1 MSGIVCSLTFI
12 GMVFLVA
19 SLRSV
24 HRILSVLEGGPLFRQ
39 WQALAGLI
47 GLFLLGYAAFGLLHS
62 PRQSTA
68 ADIVFSMILLG
79 GGVFVWVVARLSFRT
94 TRDVV
99 RIATLERELTIDPLT
114 GVFNR
119 RFLNVKLEEE
129 IFRARASGW
138 SLSIL
143 IIDLDSF
150 KRVNDTYGHLTG
162 DLVLEHVGQVIASVS
177 GRDRTVIRYGGEE
190 FLVVAPGADER
201 AIETLANRLR
211 HEIENRPVNLEDDG
225 EITVTASFGGSTLNS
240 HETFRDLLERADRAL
255 YDAKRNGRN
264 RVCLSAA

>member
-1 MSGIVCSLTFI
+1 M
-12 GMVFLVA
+12 
-19 SLRSV
+19 
-24 HRILSVLEGGPLFRQ
+24 LEGGALFRR

-47 GLFLLGYAAFGLLHS
+47 GLFLLGYAAFAILHW

-68 ADIVFSMILLG
+68 AEVVVSMVFLG
-79 GGVFVWVVARLSFRT
+79 GGFFVWAVARLSFRT

-99 RIATLERELTIDPLT
+99 RIAALERELTIDPLT

-129 IFRARASGW
+129 IFRAKASGR
-138 SLSIL
+138 SLSVL

-162 DLVLEHVGQVIASVS
+162 DLILEHVGQVIASVS

-190 FLVVAPGADER
+190 FLVVAPGADEG
-201 AIETLANRLR
+201 AIEVLANDIR
-211 HEIENRPVNLEDDG
+211 HEIENRPVALEEHG
-225 EITVTASFGGSTLNS
+225 EITVTASFGGSTLNAD
-240 HETFRDLLERADRAL
+240 ETFRDLLERADRAL
-255 YDAKRNGRN
+255 YNAKRNGRN

>member
-1 MSGIVCSLTFI
+1 MIGIVCSLTFI
-12 GMVFLVA
+12 GMVFLLA

-24 HRILSVLEGGPLFRQ
+24 HGILSVLEGGALFRR

-47 GLFLLGYAAFGLLHS
+47 GFFLLGYAAFAFLHW

-68 ADIVFSMILLG
+68 AEVVVSMIFLG
-79 GGVFVWVVARLSFRT
+79 GGVFVWAVTRLSFRT

-99 RIATLERELTIDPLT
+99 RIAALERELTIDPLT

-129 IFRARASGW
+129 IFRTRASGR

-143 IIDLDSF
+143 LIDIDSF
-150 KRVNDTYGHLTG
+150 KSVNDTYGHLTG
-162 DLVLEHVGQVIASVS
+162 DLVLEHVGQVIADVS

-190 FLVVAPGADER
+190 FLVVAPGADEG
-201 AIETLANRLR
+201 AIEPLQPHTPRDRKPVGRPRRTRRNHRHRKLR
-211 HEIENRPVNLEDDG
+211 GIDPQPG
-225 EITVTASFGGSTLNS
+225 
-240 HETFRDLLERADRAL
+240 
-255 YDAKRNGRN
+255 
-264 RVCLSAA
+264 